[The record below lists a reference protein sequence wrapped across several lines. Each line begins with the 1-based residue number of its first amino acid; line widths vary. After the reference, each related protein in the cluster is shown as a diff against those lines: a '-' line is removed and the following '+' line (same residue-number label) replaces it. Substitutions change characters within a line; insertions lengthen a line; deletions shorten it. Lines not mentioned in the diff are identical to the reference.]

1 MASGLIAAALSG
13 FGKALST
20 TGEME
25 AKKQNEMDLKKQLL
39 DMESEKRLREDE
51 ITRGRAF
58 EYQKK
63 DIGELEPLRTA
74 AKVKEAEAL
83 LPTKVKEKTELGT
96 AETNTLKTREG
107 ELRPGVVE
115 TEKAKGEVANTL
127 RVNLE
132 KDITDISL
140 DKEKRKASQ
149 EALALIDLGNNK
161 SYTSALQKLTDA
173 KSSSAEKTQASAAL
187 YKMQNEKALGDLRT
201 ELSKLPDTPENADK
215 RAGIRQ
221 QLSDLKDSKIAS
233 YADTA
238 SLANSYLVASNTIL
252 RNGTGT
258 EEELAEAKRLRDLAE
273 RIGGAIIDKKIP
285 EAKDTSA
292 KAQGSTYKVGDTRT
306 VASGP
311 NQGKTVVYDGNGW
324 KLK

>member
-1 MASGLIAAALSG
+1 MAGGLIAAALG
-13 FGKALST
+13 GAGKALST
-20 TGEME
+20 YGELE
-25 AKKQNEMDLKKQLL
+25 VKKKNELDLKKELL
-39 DMESEKRLREDE
+39 NVESEKRLREDE

-63 DIGELEPLRTA
+63 DIGELEPLRTT
-74 AKVKEAEAL
+74 AKVNEANAL
-83 LPTKVKEKTELGT
+83 IPTKVAETTATGNANTEVMANREDKLRAGVLKTE
-96 AETNTLKTREG
+96 E
-107 ELRPGVVE
+107 
-115 TEKAKGEVANTL
+115 EKNNL
-127 RVNLE
+127 RVKLE
-132 KDITDISL
+132 EKLANVDL
-140 DKEKRKASQ
+140 DKNERKALSD
-149 EALALIDLGNNK
+149 AATLIDLGNNK
-161 SYTSALQKLTDA
+161 AYTSALQKLTDA
-173 KSSSAEKTQASAAL
+173 KSSSPEKTQASVAL
-187 YKMQNEKALGDLRT
+187 YKMQTEKTLGDLRT

-258 EEELAEAKRLRDLAE
+258 EEEVAEAKRLRDLGE
-273 RIGGAIIDKKIP
+273 RIGLAIIDKKIP
-285 EAKDTSA
+285 EAKNTPA
-292 KAQGSTYKVGDTRT
+292 KAQEPTYKVGDTRT

-311 NQGKTVVYDGNGW
+311 NQGKTVVYDGTGW

>member
-58 EYQKK
+58 EYDRKK
-63 DIGELEPLRTA
+63 LTELAPLERGN
-74 AKVKEAEAL
+74 KVAEAEAL
-83 LPTKVKEKTELGT
+83 LPTKVAEKTAVGE
-96 AETNTLKTREG
+96 AETGVMVKREDA
-107 ELRPGVVE
+107 LRPGVLK
-115 TEKAKGEVANTL
+115 TEEAKNKLA
-127 RVNLE
+127 
-132 KDITDISL
+132 L
-140 DKEKRKASQ
+140 DKDEQKARRDA
-149 EALALIDLGNNK
+149 EILIDLGNNK
-161 SYTSALQKLTDA
+161 SYTSALQKITDA
-173 KSSSAEKTQASAAL
+173 KSSSAEKTNAAASL

-201 ELSKLPDTPENADK
+201 ELSKLPDTPENADR
-215 RAGIRQ
+215 RASIRQ
-221 QLSDLKDSKIAS
+221 QLSDLKDSKVGS
-233 YADTA
+233 YADVA

-258 EEELAEAKRLRDLAE
+258 EEELAEAKRLRDLGE
-273 RIGGAIIDKKIP
+273 RLGSSVIDKKLP
-285 EAKDTSA
+285 DANKP
-292 KAQGSTYKVGDTRT
+292 KANSSGYKVGDTRT

-311 NQGKTVVYDGNGW
+311 NQGKTVVWDGTGW

>member
-1 MASGLIAAALSG
+1 
-13 FGKALST
+13 
-20 TGEME
+20 
-25 AKKQNEMDLKKQLL
+25 
-39 DMESEKRLREDE
+39 MESEKRLREDE

-58 EYQKK
+58 EYDRKK
-63 DIGELEPLRTA
+63 LTELAPLERGN
-74 AKVKEAEAL
+74 KVAEAEAL
-83 LPTKVKEKTELGT
+83 LPTKVAEKTAVGE
-96 AETNTLKTREG
+96 AETGVMVKREDA
-107 ELRPGVVE
+107 LRPGVLK
-115 TEKAKGEVANTL
+115 TEEAKNKLA
-127 RVNLE
+127 
-132 KDITDISL
+132 L
-140 DKEKRKASQ
+140 DKDEQKARRDA
-149 EALALIDLGNNK
+149 EILIDLGNNK

-221 QLSDLKDSKIAS
+221 QLSDLKDSKVGS
-233 YADTA
+233 YTDVA

-273 RIGGAIIDKKIP
+273 RIGGSVIDKKLP
-285 EAKDTSA
+285 DAKNTSA
-292 KAQGSTYKVGDTRT
+292 KAEGSTYKVGDTRT

-311 NQGKTVVYDGNGW
+311 NQGKTVVWDGTGW